1 MAWMR
6 KVTRAVILA
15 LGVALGA
22 AACDPDVVPT
32 DTGTSTSP
40 SPTITES
47 FTGSITLNGAVSYF
61 FSTNA
66 AGLLTA
72 TIRTLTP
79 DSTMQLGLALGTW
92 NGNCNTT
99 ISNERAGQGITVT
112 GSVSGSG
119 NLCVRIFDANG
130 TVITPSQFEI
140 VVVHP

>member
-1 MAWMR
+1 MR
-6 KVTRAVILA
+6 RVTRAVILA

-22 AACDPDVVPT
+22 SACDPKVAPT
-32 DTGTSTSP
+32 DTTTSP

-66 AGLLTA
+66 SGFVTA
-72 TIRTLTP
+72 TLRTLAP
-79 DSTMQLGLALGTW
+79 DQTMQIGLALGTW
-92 NGNCNTT
+92 NGQNCATT

-119 NLCVRIFDANG
+119 NLCVRIFDANA